1 MNINEQ
7 FEQLRK
13 SLRKYDHHY
22 YVLDDPLVPDAE
34 YDRVFRQL
42 LALEEQ
48 YPQYLTPDSPTQ
60 RVGGKPLSH
69 FESVQHEMPM
79 LSLANAMDEDEARD
93 FDRRI
98 RQKLDTAS
106 AEDKDEFVV
115 EYNVEPKR

>member
-1 MNINEQ
+1 MNIPEQ
-7 FEQLRK
+7 FERLRL
-13 SLRKYDHHY
+13 SLRQYNHHY

-42 LALEEQ
+42 LDLEEQ
-48 YPQYLTPDSPTQ
+48 YPEYLTTDSPTQ

-69 FESVQHEMPM
+69 FESVQHELPM

-98 RQKLDTAS
+98 RQKLNAAGDSGKVLEFLAS
-106 AEDKDEFVV
+106 LQ
-115 EYNVEPKR
+115 